1 MSPQLETLFSDG
13 ILVVDPSEQLKSENA
28 AFEAMMAGMPNPLHV
43 EHLQTDDQ
51 WQALRTQMLELGKS
65 EGVLPAKLR
74 PWLQKAEEL
83 EENIVIPGP
92 AGDLPVQLIKPV
104 GEVRGALLHTHGGG
118 WISGESA
125 QFGHWHAMA
134 AEQCGLLVAG
144 VDYRLAP
151 QAPYPAAL
159 DDCEAAALW
168 LIDRARAEYGVEPV
182 FVRGESAGGHLA
194 LTTAMRLKNRH
205 GYRFRGVIS
214 EVPLTDFTNGL
225 PSRLDGFGVDAEACR
240 QIADAFIPDR
250 QMRRDPD
257 ASPAYASV
265 DELRDMPPALF
276 VCGERDGLR
285 DDALLMFMR
294 WRQSGNAAFITIFN
308 GAGHNCTVHNSRE
321 AELAWQIP
329 IEFMRRC
336 LLDEIGGPGEIQRS
350 ADSQS
355 GR

>member
-1 MSPQLETLFSDG
+1 MSPQLEKLFSEG
-13 ILVVDPSEQLKSENA
+13 ILVVDPSEQLKRENA

-43 EHLQTDDQ
+43 EHIQTDAE
-51 WQALRTQMLELGKS
+51 WQDLRAQLLELGKS
-65 EGVLPAKLR
+65 EDVLPAKLR
-74 PWLQKAEEL
+74 PWLQKAGEL

-92 AGDLPVQLIKPV
+92 AGDLPVQLVKPS
-104 GEVRGALLHTHGGG
+104 GDVRGALLHTHGGG
-118 WISGESA
+118 WISGDSA

-151 QAPYPAAL
+151 QDPYPAAP

-168 LIDRARAEYGVEPV
+168 LIDRARAEYGVEGV

-205 GYRFRGVIS
+205 GYRCRGVIS

-240 QIADAFIPDR
+240 QIADAFIPER
-250 QMRRDPD
+250 PMRRDPD

-265 DELRDMPPALF
+265 AELRDLPPALF

-294 WRQSGNAAFITIFN
+294 WRQSGNEAFITIFN
-308 GAGHNCTVHNSRE
+308 GVGHNCTVHNSQE

-329 IEFMRRC
+329 IEFMRHY
-336 LLDEIGGPGEIQRS
+336 LSDETGKQADIDRSGHSDGGR
-350 ADSQS
+350 
-355 GR
+355 